1 MKKILALVLVSAL
14 GGIFTLGAYK
24 LFLEEKQPVVVTAQ
38 TETPTFLPTSNIGN
52 LNNILESPD
61 FSLAAENTV
70 NAVVHVKNVTLSSG
84 QFTLQ
89 DLFSGRQ
96 PQQRAQMGT
105 GSGVIINSDGYII
118 TNNHVIKNAHELSV
132 TLNNNKTY
140 TAELIGADAKTDIA
154 LLKINADEDLPYVT
168 FADSD
173 TVKVGEWVLA
183 VGNPFNLTSTVT
195 AGIVSAKSRDL
206 SGTSSQSF
214 IQTDAAV
221 NPGNSGGALVN
232 TNGELVG
239 INTAI
244 TSQTGSYIGYSF
256 AVPSNIARKVIED
269 IMEYG
274 NVQNGILGIEG
285 VPLPIDNTTA
295 ERLDIDVSSVRGDTE
310 GIYIGGVVEDSGAD
324 KAGLK
329 KGDIIKE
336 IDNIKVSKFSDLT
349 GHLSAKRPNDV
360 VQLKLSRSGNI
371 ETVNV
376 TLAKRQTYN
385 MPLVGLV
392 KNAKSADLK
401 KYKASNG
408 VKILELN
415 DRYEAYW
422 RRNGITE
429 GCIVTAINDEKVDS
443 VDDIQRILKNNT
455 SSEMRIEL
463 INTNGEK
470 ERYNFR

>member
-24 LFLEEKQPVVVTAQ
+24 LFLEEKQPILVSSQ
-38 TETPTFLPTSNIGN
+38 TENPMLLPTSNMGN
-52 LNNILESPD
+52 INNILEAPD
-61 FSLAAENTV
+61 FSHAAENTV

-84 QFTLQ
+84 QLTLQ
-89 DLFSGRQ
+89 DLFAGRQ

-105 GSGVIINSDGYII
+105 GSGVIINADGYII

-154 LLKINADEDLPYVT
+154 LLKIEADEDLPYVI

-173 TVKVGEWVLA
+173 NAKIGEWVLA

-195 AGIVSAKSRDL
+195 AGIISAKSRDL
-206 SGTSSQSF
+206 SGTSAQSF

-256 AVPSNIARKVIED
+256 AVPSNIARKVVED

-274 NVQNGILGIEG
+274 NVQNGILGIQGGALNSAFAEKLG
-285 VPLPIDNTTA
+285 V
-295 ERLDIDVSSVRGDTE
+295 EDTE
-310 GIYIGGVVEDSGAD
+310 GVYIDSVVEDSGAD

-336 IDNIKVSKFSDLT
+336 IDDIKVSKFSDLT

-360 VQLKLSRSGNI
+360 VKLKLSRDGQI
-371 ETVNV
+371 KTVPV
-376 TLAKRQTYN
+376 TLAKRQTYT
-385 MPLVGLV
+385 MPLVGLI
-392 KNAKSADLK
+392 KDAKSADLK
-401 KYKASNG
+401 KFKAPHG

-415 DRYEAYW
+415 ERYEDYW
-422 RRNGITE
+422 RRNGVNE
-429 GCIVTAINDEKVDS
+429 GCIITAINDEQVNS
-443 VDDIQRILKNNT
+443 IDDVQRILRKN
-455 SSEMRIEL
+455 SFGEAVRIEL
-463 INTNGEK
+463 INSNGEK